1 MMKTYKVDKDLQ
13 LLTNV
18 NFKRHYALQ
27 RYLMNVFFKTTFVL
41 AKPKLPVKRVSI
53 TIKRDK
59 EEDLLC
65 YHYYQEGSKDLP
77 ILIYFHGGGFQTE
90 GTFIHQNIL
99 ERFVLE
105 SQVQVLY
112 VKYRLMPEHTFPK
125 PLDDAFDAYR
135 YVLHHKKTFQTDIIY
150 TGGDS
155 AGGHIAYAL
164 SLYDLKQEKSYVKK
178 TLLLYPVL
186 THNHTLASHKMY
198 TDTPMWNQVL
208 NKSMWNRYLKQAKDM
223 TYADLLQHNPKGM
236 SSVYVETA
244 QFDPLR
250 DEGVALEKLLI
261 QAKVQTKAIHTLCTV
276 HGYDA
281 IPSANITKKMMIA
294 RIDYLKEAL

>member
-1 MMKTYKVDKDLQ
+1 
-13 LLTNV
+13 
-18 NFKRHYALQ
+18 
-27 RYLMNVFFKTTFVL
+27 MNVFFKTTFVL
-41 AKPKLPVKRVSI
+41 AKPKLPIKRVSI

-59 EEDLLC
+59 EDDLLC
-65 YHYYQEGSKDLP
+65 YHYYQEGSKGLP
-77 ILIYFHGGGFQTE
+77 LLIYFHGGGFQME

-105 SQVQVLY
+105 SNVQVLY
-112 VKYRLMPEHTFPK
+112 VKYRLMPEFTFPK
-125 PLDDAFDAYR
+125 PFEDAMDAYR
-135 YVLHHKKTFQTDIIY
+135 YVLNHKKIFQTDLIY

-164 SLYDLKQEKSYVKK
+164 SLYDLKQEHSYIKK

-186 THNHTLASHKMY
+186 TNQHVFASHKMY

-208 NKSMWNRYLKQAKDM
+208 NKTMWNRYLKHAKDL
-223 TYADLLQHNPKGM
+223 TYVDLLQHDPKGM
-236 SSVYVETA
+236 SSVYIETA

-250 DEGVALEKLLI
+250 DEGIALEKRLI
-261 QAKVQTKAIHTLCTV
+261 EACVDTLAIHTKYTV

-281 IPSANITKKMMIA
+281 LPNADITKKMMMSRIA
-294 RIDYLKEAL
+294 FLKEDL

>member
-1 MMKTYKVDKDLQ
+1 MKTYKVDKDLQ
-13 LLTNV
+13 LLTNI
-18 NFKRHYALQ
+18 NFKRHFALQ

-41 AKPKLPVKRVSI
+41 AKPKLPIKRVSI

-59 EEDLLC
+59 EDDLLC
-65 YHYYQEGSKDLP
+65 YHYYQEGSKGLP
-77 ILIYFHGGGFQTE
+77 LLIYFHGGGFQTE

-105 SQVQVLY
+105 SNVQVLY
-112 VKYRLMPEHTFPK
+112 VKYRLMPEFTFPK

-135 YVLHHKKTFQTDIIY
+135 YVLNHKKIFQTDLMY
-150 TGGDS
+150 SGGDS

-164 SLYDLKQEKSYVKK
+164 SLYDLKQGHSYIKK

-186 THNHTLASHKMY
+186 TNQHVFASHKMY

-208 NKSMWNRYLKQAKDM
+208 NKTMWNRYLKHSKDL
-223 TYADLLQHNPKGM
+223 TYVDLLQHDPKGM
-236 SSVYVETA
+236 GSVYIETA

-250 DEGVALEKLLI
+250 DEGIALEKRLI
-261 QAKVQTKAIHTLCTV
+261 EARVDTLAIHTKHTV

-281 IPSANITKKMMIA
+281 LPNADITKKMMMSRIA
-294 RIDYLKEAL
+294 FLKEDS